1 MTPDARHVGRRAQT
15 PIDFVIAVGL
25 LLMLFGAAIGA
36 ILPLVEPTT
45 DAAGGSAV
53 ADQIAA
59 DRIAAWIVDVLATT
73 ADRPGEPSVHH
84 VAAEPGVL
92 SPVCSVAFFTADDQL
107 AADAGCSVT
116 DIEDHG
122 LSDGGGLRLAVHE
135 LDDQPGVEPA
145 VSLDVETSRGRVT
158 GRLDRSLGGGSIAQ
172 LTDSPRTASAV
183 SSRVVSIDGRTYVL
197 TVWVW

>member
-1 MTPDARHVGRRAQT
+1 MNPDTTHISRRAQT
-15 PIDFVIAVGL
+15 QIDFVIAAGL
-25 LLMLFGAAIGA
+25 LLMLFGASIGV
-36 ILPLVEPTT
+36 ILPLVDPAT

-53 ADQIAA
+53 ADQITA

-73 ADRPGEPSVHH
+73 ADRPGAPPVLH
-84 VAAEPGVL
+84 VAAEPGTL
-92 SPVCSVAFFTADDQL
+92 SPVCSVAFFTADEQL
-107 AADAGCSVT
+107 AVNAGCPVT
-116 DIEDHG
+116 DIEDHR